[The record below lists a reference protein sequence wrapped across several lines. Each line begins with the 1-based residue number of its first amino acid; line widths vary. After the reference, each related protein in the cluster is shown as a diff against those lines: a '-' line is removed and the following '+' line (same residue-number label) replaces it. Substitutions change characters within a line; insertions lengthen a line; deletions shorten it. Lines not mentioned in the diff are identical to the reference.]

1 MLETLKYKMNNFI
14 CKIKKLRTEQII
26 SKYIHWQPDRFNLVT
41 EFKQLTNNF
50 EFSLSISKFFQRSK
64 WQLKF
69 KIYLQILQIF
79 QFSVLSYFCF
89 DFARLDQ
96 LLSKIKN
103 PWYKKISIF
112 IDRNNLPSTCFISLI
127 FGFEVIRKYMKKIDS
142 FENWYLPYRWKC
154 EVLRRKS
161 IEAAATE
168 CRGTNVSV
176 LLLLNNC
183 CQFWKL
189 AKSLYSD
196 PLQLC

>member
-1 MLETLKYKMNNFI
+1 MNNFI
-14 CKIKKLRTEQII
+14 YKIKKLRTEQII

-50 EFSLSISKFFQRSK
+50 IFSLSISKFFQRSK

-103 PWYKKISIF
+103 SWYKKISIF

-127 FGFEVIRKYMKKIDS
+127 FGFEVIRKYMNKIDN

-168 CRGTNVSV
+168 CQ
-176 LLLLNNC
+176 C
-183 CQFWKL
+183 YYF
-189 AKSLYSD
+189 
-196 PLQLC
+196 